1 MTIDAIPWHTRN
13 SAAAALL
20 WQETAVFTQCGV
32 VQMETGVV
40 TLTSFISPYA
50 RDRQMVRSRLPE
62 GDFIEVYMNVT
73 PHISAL

>member
-1 MTIDAIPWHTRN
+1 M
-13 SAAAALL
+13 
-20 WQETAVFTQCGV
+20 FTQCGV